1 VPTLRTKVYTR
12 DEDRSWWQAFEVGTV
27 DAVREDPLAKQMSHF
42 CQVIRGQ
49 ATPLVTAQDG
59 LNNLIVTQA
68 IADAA
73 ARGSLVDLR

>member
-1 VPTLRTKVYTR
+1 
-12 DEDRSWWQAFEVGTV
+12 
-27 DAVREDPLAKQMSHF
+27 
-42 CQVIRGQ
+42 
-49 ATPLVTAQDG
+49 VTAQDG